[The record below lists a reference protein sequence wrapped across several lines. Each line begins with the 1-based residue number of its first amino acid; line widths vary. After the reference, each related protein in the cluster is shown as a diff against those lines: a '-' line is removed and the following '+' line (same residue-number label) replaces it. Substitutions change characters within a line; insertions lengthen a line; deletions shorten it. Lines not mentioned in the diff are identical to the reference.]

1 MENGKA
7 NYRQV
12 LIVEGVQVNVP
23 RDSDFMVKTIAHSF
37 ETASG
42 KVIVPTRWKNSMMCG
57 DYYDQD
63 GKRVSVGYMG
73 RKERFKQLI
82 ISRSFYDISE
92 DDLGRRIVATVIV
105 SEKTTAEGRKF
116 TLLDFHKNP
125 NGRATCEMKI
135 LPDQA
140 GIDILNSGGK
150 KFIHFR
156 PLYQEALAL

>member
-1 MENGKA
+1 MPS
-7 NYRQV
+7 YRKIFTV
-12 LIVEGVQVNVP
+12 SNVIVSVP
-23 RDSDFMVKTIAHSF
+23 RASDYMAKVSAHSF
-37 ETASG
+37 DSDGDTI
-42 KVIVPTRWKNSMMCG
+42 IVPTRWKNSMMCG

-63 GKRVSVGYMG
+63 GKRVSVGAKG

-92 DDLGRRIVATVIV
+92 NDLGRKIVATVIV

-135 LPDQA
+135 LPDPA